1 MIIEYEN
8 ALVTALRTDCPDL
21 EVLPFPDNPV
31 EYEFIHPVGALLVR
45 YDGGSITKTSS
56 MSLTAQPRDLQF
68 SVVSLTRN
76 LRDHGGCYEVLKRVR
91 DSLLGLKLPGA
102 AQVYALN
109 EDFVQEEDGVWVYS
123 QRFSLRTMQIQD
135 QPNYDAQ
142 NDAYENPLLAI
153 PGFDSGGSQ

>member
-1 MIIEYEN
+1 MILEYEN
-8 ALVTALRTDCPDL
+8 ALVAALRSDCPDL
-21 EVLPFPDNPV
+21 EVLPFPDNPA

-45 YDGGSITKTSS
+45 YDGGSISGS
-56 MSLTAQPRDLQF
+56 VSLALTAQPRDLQF

-76 LRDHGGCYEVLKRVR
+76 LRDRSGCYEVLKRVR
-91 DSLLGLKLPGA
+91 DCLLGLKLPGA

-123 QRFSLRTMQIQD
+123 QRFSLRTAQIQD

-142 NDAYENPLLAI
+142 NGTYEDPLLAI
-153 PGFDSGGSQ
+153 PQF